1 MATEVRLPHL
11 GESIDSAVVVAWHK
25 RVGESVKR
33 GDELADLETDK
44 ATLPLEA
51 PKNGVLLA
59 IVAAEGETV
68 SIGDLLSVI
77 GREGESWRP
86 ESAAPGEPAAVI
98 STVNTT
104 VPKSVADKASKIS
117 HEKLKISPVARRKA
131 KELGVD
137 LAAVAP
143 ADGIKIS
150 GADVEAHAR
159 QTARAGNAAGR
170 RRIARRIALSRSK
183 RLTGQRMLDSAQNV
197 PQFALTIDVDI
208 RNLLKFRQ
216 RTKSAGN
223 NVSLTTLLIHAAART
238 LRDYPLLNAS
248 FEHDGIT
255 VFEAINIGVATAA
268 ADGLRVPVIHE
279 ADKLSLTA
287 LNSKLSEL
295 AEKGRANRLSPSEIS
310 GGTFT
315 VSNLGMTGVSHFTPL
330 VNPPQSAILGA
341 AAPRAL
347 IIPGADG
354 GTEVAQMMALTVA
367 CDHRVLDG
375 VEAAAFL
382 GALKK
387 AVESFADGS

>member
-11 GESIDSAVVVAWHK
+11 GESIDSAVLVAWHK
-25 RVGESVKR
+25 RVGDAVKR

-86 ESAAPGEPAAVI
+86 ESGSPGENAGVI

-104 VPKSVADKASKIS
+104 VSIPIADKASPA
-117 HEKLKISPVARRKA
+117 KLKISPVARRKA
-131 KELGVD
+131 KELGLD
-137 LAAVAP
+137 LAAVRP

-159 QTARAGNAAGR
+159 QTARAGNATGR
-170 RRIARRIALSRSK
+170 RRVELSRSK

-197 PQFALTIDVDI
+197 PQFALTIDADI
-208 RNLLKFRQ
+208 RNLLKFRE
-216 RTKSAGN
+216 RAKSAGDSF
-223 NVSLTTLLIHAAART
+223 SLTALLIHGIART
-238 LRDYPLLNAS
+238 LRRHPLLNAS
-248 FEHDGIT
+248 FKHDGIT

-287 LNSKLSEL
+287 LNSKLGEL
-295 AEKGRANRLSPSEIS
+295 AEKGRANRLSPAEIS
-310 GGTFT
+310 AGTFT
-315 VSNLGMTGVSHFTPL
+315 VSNLGMTGVTHFTPL

-341 AAPRAL
+341 AAPRSL

-354 GTEVAQMMALTVA
+354 GTEVAKMMALTVA

-382 GALKK
+382 GALKN
-387 AVESFADGS
+387 AVESFADES